1 MPGIDGLE
9 TARIIRELRPQTV
22 IVHVSADP
30 EGLEAAAESAG
41 AAAILDKVDMAPAA
55 LDELWLEHGPRD

>member
-1 MPGIDGLE
+1 M
-9 TARIIRELRPQTV
+9 RPQTV

-41 AAAILDKVDMAPAA
+41 AAAILDKVDLGPAA
-55 LDELWLEHGPRD
+55 LDELWLEHGSRD